1 MLKTIINILL
11 FISITSSFSQEDV
24 MFPKTYTFEE
34 IEGLQ
39 KIEERPI
46 VVFIHADW
54 CKFCLA
60 MKKNTFTDNKIIQ
73 KLNTSFYFIMLDAEY
88 KKDIVFY
95 NQTFRFKPTGL
106 NTGIHELAEILGDKK
121 GQMNYPLTAILSTNQ
136 NIDAQFDTFLAK
148 KDLLKILSEYEK
160 LNR

>member
-11 FISITSSFSQEDV
+11 CISLTLSFSQEGV
-24 MFPKTYTFEE
+24 LLPNTYTFEE

-46 VVFIHADW
+46 VVFIHTDW

-106 NTGIHELAEILGDKK
+106 NTGIHELAEILGDKD

-136 NIDAQFDTFLAK
+136 NIDVQFDTFLAK
-148 KDLLKILSEYEK
+148 KELLKILFEYEK